1 MALSSQIEES
11 NRKNQL
17 LSSNYEREIN
27 KIQGLLRSKQ
37 EEKDQIVASYSK
49 LIKSYEIVKKDLG
62 NNKLE
67 NIKLR

>member
-1 MALSSQIEES
+1 MAFSSQIEES
-11 NRKNQL
+11 NRKNQI
-17 LSSNYEREIN
+17 SSNNYEHEIN
-27 KIQGLLRSKQ
+27 KLQGLLRSKQ

-49 LIKSYEIVKKDLG
+49 LIKGYEIAKKDLG

>member
-17 LSSNYEREIN
+17 LSSNYEQEIN
-27 KIQGLLRSKQ
+27 KLQGLLRSKQ

-49 LIKSYEIVKKDLG
+49 LIKSYEIAKKDLG